1 MKEEDVCSSG
11 GLLDVC
17 QGGGAP
23 GQSKVPWHPESPVQP
38 GEPIRCYLRSTVGN
52 LQVLGKLWSA
62 LPLEEKEKYERRVGK
77 QRLDQEK
84 QRLDNERQELQDVKI
99 VGDGT
104 TQNKNAGRKISDSDK
119 VNQLSEVPDPY
130 LIFRFVFASKIFG
143 YLARLVFACKIF
155 GYATLTLPDIQVALY
170 FKDIGIFDPY
180 LT

>member
-62 LPLEEKEKYERRVGK
+62 LPLEEKEKYERRVEK
-77 QRLDQEK
+77 QRVDQEK

-104 TQNKNAGRKISDSDK
+104 RQNKNAAEKERE
-119 VNQLSEVPDPY
+119 NQLSEVPDPY
-130 LIFRFVFASKIFG
+130 LIFRLVFASKIFG
-143 YLARLVFACKIF
+143 YLARLV
-155 GYATLTLPDIQVALY
+155 L
-170 FKDIGIFDPY
+170 
-180 LT
+180 

>member
-38 GEPIRCYLRSTVGN
+38 GEPIRCYLRSTVGK

-62 LPLEEKEKYERRVGK
+62 LPLEEKEKYERRVEK
-77 QRLDQEK
+77 QRADQEK

-104 TQNKNAGRKISDSDK
+104 RQNKNAAEKERE
-119 VNQLSEVPDPY
+119 NQLSEVPDPY
-130 LIFRFVFASKIFG
+130 LIFRLVFASKIFG
-143 YLARLVFACKIF
+143 YLARLV
-155 GYATLTLPDIQVALY
+155 L
-170 FKDIGIFDPY
+170 
-180 LT
+180 

>member
-38 GEPIRCYLRSTVGN
+38 GEPIRCYLRSTVGK

-62 LPLEEKEKYERRVGK
+62 LPLEEKDKYERKVEK
-77 QRLDQEK
+77 QRVDQEK
-84 QRLDNERQELQDVKI
+84 QELQDVKI
-99 VGDGT
+99 VAHGT
-104 TQNKNAGRKISDSDK
+104 TQNKNAAGKKSEERGNSDK

-130 LIFRFVFASKIFG
+130 LIFRLVFASKIFG
-143 YLARLVFACKIF
+143 YLAIWPF
-155 GYATLTLPDIQVALY
+155 PDIQVGFCLQ
-170 FKDIGIFDPY
+170 DIWIFGPY